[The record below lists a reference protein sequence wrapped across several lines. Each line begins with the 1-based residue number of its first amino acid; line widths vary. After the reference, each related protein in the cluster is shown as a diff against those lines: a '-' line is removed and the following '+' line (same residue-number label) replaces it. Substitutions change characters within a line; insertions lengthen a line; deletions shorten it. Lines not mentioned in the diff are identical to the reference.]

1 MNTSMVQT
9 GNGGS
14 PLLLVPQSLEQ
25 LERIAKLIANSDL
38 APKDYRNKPEN
49 VAVAVAMGLELGV
62 SPMQA
67 IQGIAVING
76 RPCVWGDLMLALVR
90 SHPACE
96 WIEERLDYA
105 QDGSVSAAIC
115 KAKRR
120 GHEPQE
126 RRFSVEDA
134 RAAGLLNKDG
144 PWKAYRA
151 RMLAMRARAF
161 CLRDLFADA
170 LRGLA
175 SAEEQADVIDVQA
188 VEVRQAPTH
197 AAPAISHERQPYS
210 AEDFAANL
218 PKWRTAI
225 ESGRKTADE
234 VIAMV
239 QTKGALTD
247 EQRATIRGNTQQPAA
262 GLEDAA

>member
-1 MNTSMVQT
+1 MNMVAT
-9 GNGGS
+9 AAPNA
-14 PLLLVPQSLEQ
+14 LLLVPQSIEQ
-25 LERIAKLIANSDL
+25 LERVAELISSSDL
-38 APKDYRNKPEN
+38 APKDYKGKPEN
-49 VAVAVAMGLELGV
+49 VAVAVAMGMELGV

-76 RPCVWGDLMLALVR
+76 RPCVWGDLLLALCR

-96 WIEERLDYA
+96 WIDETLEYA
-105 QDGSVSAAIC
+105 ADGSVAAAVC

-120 GHEPQE
+120 GHEAQE

-170 LRGLA
+170 LRGLS
-175 SAEEQADVIDVQA
+175 SAEEQSDVIEGEFT
-188 VEVRQAPTH
+188 EVKHQPPRQV
-197 AAPAISHERQPYS
+197 AATPARPELQPYP
-210 AEDFAANL
+210 ADQFEAKLPAWRAA
-218 PKWRTAI
+218 I
-225 ESGRKTADE
+225 DSGKKTADDI
-234 VIAMV
+234 IAMV
-239 QTKGALTD
+239 STKGTLTD
-247 EQRATIRGNTQQPAA
+247 EQRARIRGEQAA
-262 GLEDAA
+262 KAEGGAQ